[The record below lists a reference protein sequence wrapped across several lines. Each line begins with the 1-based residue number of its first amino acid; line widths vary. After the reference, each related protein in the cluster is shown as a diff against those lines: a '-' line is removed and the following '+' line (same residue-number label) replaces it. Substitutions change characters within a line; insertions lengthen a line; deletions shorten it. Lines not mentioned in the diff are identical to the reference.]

1 MHHITHPSK
10 EQVRAYMHQRGLA
23 NRPPPTPAEI
33 RRQLSWSCTE
43 QPCDAAARREPDCPS
58 FGMPGSQSLYLSE
71 KIGHL
76 AALLALEWL
85 MSAADPNRWR

>member
-1 MHHITHPSK
+1 MHHITHPTK

-33 RRQLSWSCTE
+33 RQQLRWSCTSE
-43 QPCDAAARREPDCPS
+43 AGDSSQGPDCLAA
-58 FGMPGSQSLYLSE
+58 GTPGSEGLFLSG

-85 MSAADPNRWR
+85 MSAAHPDLWR